1 MAATRL
7 RGWTKQETE
16 ENNSIRLVSPKG
28 NWNGNMKASD
38 TAQHAPVIIGAGR
51 VGRSIAAG
59 AERAGS
65 DVELRRRDDGLSK
78 LAGRT
83 VLLCVPD
90 GEIGK
95 VAAAIGATGES
106 PFLIGHSSGATTLAS
121 LSAAGADGAFSVH
134 PLQTIPDGETDLNGC
149 PAAIA
154 GTDPRALEVA
164 GQIAAMTGMKSF
176 EVSEDDRVIYHAAAS
191 IASNFLV
198 TIEQTAAG
206 LLGGIAVENPRQV
219 LEPLVRR
226 SLDNW
231 LERGE
236 SALTGPIARGDE
248 VTVEAHRRALSEARP
263 DLVDFYDALADRT
276 RAIANRD
283 SAIPSGESVQ

>member
-1 MAATRL
+1 
-7 RGWTKQETE
+7 
-16 ENNSIRLVSPKG
+16 
-28 NWNGNMKASD
+28 MKASD

-51 VGRSIAAG
+51 VGQSIAAAMLG
-59 AERAGS
+59 AGGK
-65 DVELRRRDDGLSK
+65 VELRGRADGLES

-90 GEIGK
+90 AEIG
-95 VAAAIGATGES
+95 VLAESIGNSGEPPHLIGHTSGATG
-106 PFLIGHSSGATTLAS
+106 LDVLDG
-121 LSAAGADGAFSVH
+121 AGAKGSFSVH
-134 PLQTIPDGETDLNGC
+134 PLQTVPDGETDLTGC

-154 GTDPRALEVA
+154 GSDGHALEVA
-164 GQIAAMTGMKSF
+164 GQIATIAGMRSF

-198 TIEQTAAG
+198 TIEQTAAE
-206 LLGGIAVENPRQV
+206 LLGGIAVGNPRQV

-231 LERGE
+231 IDRGE

-248 VTVEAHRRALSEARP
+248 NTVDAHRRALSERRP
-263 DLVDFYDALADRT
+263 ELVDFYDALAVRT
-276 RAIANRD
+276 RAIARGG
-283 SAIPSGESVQ
+283 SIR